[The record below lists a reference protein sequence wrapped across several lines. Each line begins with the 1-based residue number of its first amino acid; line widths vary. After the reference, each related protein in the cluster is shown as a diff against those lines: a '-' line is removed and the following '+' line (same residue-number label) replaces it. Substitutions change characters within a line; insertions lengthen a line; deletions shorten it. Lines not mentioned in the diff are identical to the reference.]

1 MRIENYLNTT
11 EEEVRNRTHNIWIG
25 ISFGNKYFTNERV
38 KKYIELALNYTKENV
53 LVVVAD
59 YIHAIN
65 LEVLDNRTSTA
76 ALNKA
81 LRLGE
86 EKYKELEKIIDELL
100 IEQKA
105 RVKLVRW
112 KDSVN
117 QLSYKKNLAIIKEE
131 FQNNK
136 EFHDY
141 ILEIVK
147 NGRSDRISRLDKLS
161 KEKMDR
167 LADYILNELPHFV
180 DGVQTYN
187 EKVYTLLL
195 YPGLSGL
202 DTLFVGLQNKTMFP
216 ALVEKLHITHK
227 IGILE
232 AYTE

>member
-1 MRIENYLNTT
+1 MRIENYLNTS
-11 EEEVRNRTHNIWIG
+11 EEEVRDRTHNIWIG
-25 ISFGNKYFTNERV
+25 ISFGNKYFTKERV
-38 KKYIELALNYTKENV
+38 KKYIKWALNYTKNNV

-59 YIHAIN
+59 YINAIN
-65 LEVLDNRTSTA
+65 LEVLDNRTPAA

-86 EKYKELEKIIDELL
+86 EKYNELRGIIDELPA
-100 IEQKA
+100 EQKA
-105 RVKLVRW
+105 KVKLVRW

-117 QLSYKKNLAIIKEE
+117 QNSYKKNFAIIKKE
-131 FQNNK
+131 FQENK
-136 EFHDY
+136 DFHDY
-141 ILEIVK
+141 IIEIIT
-147 NGRSDRISRLDKLS
+147 NGRSDRASRLDKLS
-161 KEKMDR
+161 EEKMDR

-187 EKVYTLLL
+187 EQVYTLLL

-202 DTLFVGLQNKTMFP
+202 DTLFKGLQKKTMFP
-216 ALVEKLHITHK
+216 ALAEKLHITHK